1 MGGVKKEERRRKG
14 GGGKERR
21 KKGGR
26 EARVCNFITFSGALR
41 HD

>member
-1 MGGVKKEERRRKG
+1 MGGVKKEER
-14 GGGKERR
+14 RR

-41 HD
+41 LD